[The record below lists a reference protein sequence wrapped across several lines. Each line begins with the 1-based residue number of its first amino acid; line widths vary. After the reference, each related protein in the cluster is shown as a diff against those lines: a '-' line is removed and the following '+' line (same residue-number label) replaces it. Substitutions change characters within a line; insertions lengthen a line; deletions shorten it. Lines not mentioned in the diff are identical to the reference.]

1 MNLSIKVVLII
12 DDHVITRLSCHMVDS
27 WEDANFKLETP
38 QQEQLQRIDDVF
50 IPYYES
56 AARVLVAALGKKFIN
71 TLLLDT

>member
-1 MNLSIKVVLII
+1 
-12 DDHVITRLSCHMVDS
+12 MVDS